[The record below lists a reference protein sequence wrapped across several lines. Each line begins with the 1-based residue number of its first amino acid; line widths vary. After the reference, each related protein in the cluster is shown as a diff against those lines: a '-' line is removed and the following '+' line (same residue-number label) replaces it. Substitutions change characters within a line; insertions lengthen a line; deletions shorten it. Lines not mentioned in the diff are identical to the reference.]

1 MRYII
6 TIIWSL
12 LLGAA
17 LSYVLS
23 SMAGDPFVIAEAGIL
38 AAIIAVFVFIL
49 GDGLIEKAEQ

>member
-6 TIIWSL
+6 TIVWSL

-17 LSYVLS
+17 LSYVLA
-23 SMAGDPFVIAEAGIL
+23 SMAGDPFVLAEAGIL

-49 GDGLIEKAEQ
+49 GEGLLKEQKQ